1 MREARIQDRKGV
13 SALSAAEMDDGER
26 PLDAFLEPI
35 QMTGLGEIQA
45 LAVERYH
52 LSQRQDVLK
61 GGKMVGIKRP
71 VYKDL
76 VAEVVRG
83 EDKRIEKERL
93 LEVARMEQ
101 EAADAQAAA
110 IVAEMDAERTR
121 AERKTKNEAHFKLQE
136 EKRAQVGR
144 HSGRQLQRGLTD
156 VDGVQFVD
164 DFEDGFDSDA
174 GDERARVQQLSSA
187 QTILSAEEEEK
198 LLMTKAADGDGRQV
212 RRMLRMGSM
221 LHTDKK
227 NLSALHQKRM
237 DHADGKYR
245 DSDSDDDD
253 EDDDGDGDG
262 DGRDRL
268 HSRGGKAGLNRGIPG
283 GGPPPRGYQ
292 SDKDLIILQKQER
305 RNTMMA
311 EKEAK
316 TLEIIREK
324 EDRIKRRAEA
334 AAREHLIVSWLF
346 ITSLIARLQKM
357 RVEVINVREEKKR
370 WKNASQEKKAVRT
383 IEMWWPDLYRLKKIS
398 RHPRE
403 MNNLAAGMR
412 YLWAKIK
419 IRKRHAGSNLI
430 KQFIRDTT
438 GMGETVK
445 KIYAF
450 RAKILLV
457 QQSVREWFL
466 IKQCRLRNLLV
477 YWDKVEAIEREK
489 MARAEE
495 IMNMKSREAAEGIKG
510 LGETLRKID
519 AVAASVGTL
528 HEREAERT
536 KWRAAQE
543 NGKGK
548 GLAGQ
553 NVVMQQ
559 GMSLMKWM
567 QAVRAHHP
575 GGEEKLDTCVG
586 LLVEGRKRHVVAQ
599 DASMMPTEDR
609 KPLQLTIDD
618 ALLFLKTSNGEAA
631 KGNRAMEA
639 LADVMEQSGGRR
651 AAYYMHTGDGR
662 MIFDQVP
669 SDHSTLVTIIS
680 NTHPSS
686 LVPHHPSPI
695 THYLHP

>member
-13 SALSAAEMDDGER
+13 SAQSAADMDDGER

-52 LSQRQDVLK
+52 HSQRKDVLK

-76 VAEVVRG
+76 VADVIRG
-83 EDKRIEKERL
+83 EDKRMEKERL
-93 LEVARMEQ
+93 LEVAREEQ
-101 EAADAQAAA
+101 AAVDAQAAA
-110 IVAEMDAERTR
+110 IVAEMDAERTQ
-121 AERKTKNEAHFKLQE
+121 AESKMKHEEYFKQQQEKMAQEGRDGLQL
-136 EKRAQVGR
+136 RRCVTG
-144 HSGRQLQRGLTD
+144 
-156 VDGVQFVD
+156 VDGVVFVD
-164 DFEDGFDSDA
+164 DCEGGFDSGA
-174 GDERARVQQLSSA
+174 EGERPQLLQQTSVQ
-187 QTILSAEEEEK
+187 TVLSAAEEEK
-198 LLMTKAADGDGRQV
+198 LLITKAADGDGRQV

-227 NLSALHQKRM
+227 NLSVLLQKKM
-237 DHADGKYR
+237 DHADGKR
-245 DSDSDDDD
+245 LDSDGDTVSDDDD
-253 EDDDGDGDG
+253 DYR
-262 DGRDRL
+262 GRP
-268 HSRGGKAGLNRGIPG
+268 HSRGGKAGLGRGIPG

-292 SDKDLIILQKQER
+292 SEMDLKILQKQER
-305 RNTMMA
+305 RNTMIA

-334 AAREHLIVSWLF
+334 ATREHLIVSWLF

-383 IEMWWPDLYRLKKIS
+383 IEMWWPDLYRLKKIR
-398 RHPRE
+398 RHPKE
-403 MNNLAAGMR
+403 MYNLAAGVCYMC
-412 YLWAKIK
+412 AKIK

-457 QQSVREWFL
+457 QKSVREWFL
-466 IKQCRLRNLLV
+466 IKQCRMRNLLV

-495 IMNMKSREAAEGIKG
+495 VMNMKSREAADGIKG

-519 AVAASVGTL
+519 AVAVAVSTL

-536 KWRAAQE
+536 KLRAAQE
-543 NGKGK
+543 SGKGK
-548 GLAGQ
+548 SLVGL
-553 NVVMQQ
+553 NVVMQH

-567 QAVRAHHP
+567 QAVRMHHP
-575 GGEEKLDTCVG
+575 GGAEKLKTCMG
-586 LLVEGRKRHVVAQ
+586 LLVEGRKRHIVAQ

-609 KPLQLTIDD
+609 KPLQLTMDD
-618 ALLFLKTSNGEAA
+618 ALVFLKTTNGEAA

-662 MIFDQVP
+662 MILDQVP
-669 SDHSTLVTIIS
+669 CVRY
-680 NTHPSS
+680 N
-686 LVPHHPSPI
+686 VPDLYLPLLHH
-695 THYLHP
+695 HNNNV